1 MGLRIFCRS
10 KHRPAN
16 GRARGPAAT
25 IEQLEKQINEYPW
38 GRRLLSE
45 TKDKDALGDP
55 KNIFSRATGAL
66 SITLGLSRVW

>member
-1 MGLRIFCRS
+1 
-10 KHRPAN
+10 
-16 GRARGPAAT
+16 
-25 IEQLEKQINEYPW
+25 
-38 GRRLLSE
+38 LLSE